1 MRVLITGGTGFIGLA
16 VSEAAT
22 RAGHAAVLFGANRIP
37 DTLPRPN
44 WLDACRIVIGDV
56 RSDADLAAAFEDGID
71 RVVHAAAVTPDA
83 EREAREP
90 AVIAEVNLLGTIR
103 VIEKAKASDVR
114 RIVTLSSVAAY

>member
-16 VSEAAT
+16 VAEAAT

-44 WLDACRIVIGDV
+44 WLDGCRTVIGDV

-71 RVVHAAAVTPDA
+71 RVVHAAAVTHDA
-83 EREAREP
+83 ARERKS
-90 AVIAEVNLLGTIR
+90 VEYGKRGLVR
-103 VIEKAKASDVR
+103 VDHGGLTYLTKK
-114 RIVTLSSVAAY
+114 